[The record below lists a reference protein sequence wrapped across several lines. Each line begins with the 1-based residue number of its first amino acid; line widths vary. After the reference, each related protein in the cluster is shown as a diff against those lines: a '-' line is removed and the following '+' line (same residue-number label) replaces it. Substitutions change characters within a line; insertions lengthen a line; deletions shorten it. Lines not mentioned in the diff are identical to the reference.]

1 MVGRGGDG
9 GGRTFDGCND
19 CVFFLQFAEKLGAS
33 NGDVKSDDVGVAT
46 TWYSSPQIIILCNGL
61 GRGPRCEGEPGGKE
75 YALLMR
81 VFFFISFFLQQLVK
95 KSVEFPWFSPTSG
108 PYPDPFEFLRF
119 FCRMLKDIGEC
130 SLGLLRETSCHIL
143 RDLGTIIAS
152 VYALI
157 AD

>member
-1 MVGRGGDG
+1 MAAM
-9 GGRTFDGCND
+9 TAS
-19 CVFFLQFAEKLGAS
+19 FFFILQRSWELPLAT
-33 NGDVKSDDVGVAT
+33 VKSDDVGVAT
-46 TWYSSPQIIILCNGL
+46 TWYSSPQIIILCNGS
-61 GRGPRCEGEPGGKE
+61 GRGPRCEGEPGGKK
-75 YALLMR
+75 YALLIR
-81 VFFFISFFLQQLVK
+81 VFFFISFFLQQQLVK